1 MKFKLRQME
10 IFRAVMITGTISGAA
25 RMLFISQ
32 PAVSKLLS
40 HTETNLR
47 LKLFHRSKGKLIP
60 TPEAHNLFNEV
71 NQVYEAALKVD
82 AFAEN
87 LSANPSGKVHICCS
101 PSLGLDVVPSVL
113 QLFSEKYPDTKIHFH
128 TTLIQDIPL
137 ELLSRKSDIAISV
150 LPVEHPNLAVE
161 TLIRGKMVCAVPQT
175 HPFASRPEISLHD
188 LQNQKLILY
197 SRQIPFG
204 QLLNVS
210 AEKHGVAFSPIIEV
224 PRAELACS
232 LVSKNVGIAIV
243 DQFSVGNQLWR
254 NLVVRPLAEE
264 ISIRVSLIESKFDN
278 PSTEATKF
286 KTILKRYLK
295 QTYASN

>member
-10 IFRAVMITGTISGAA
+10 IFRAVMITGSISAAA

-40 HTETNLR
+40 HTETNLG
-47 LKLFHRSKGKLIP
+47 LKLFHRTKGKLIP

-87 LSANPSGKVHICCS
+87 LSVNPSGKINICCS
-101 PSLGLDVVPSVL
+101 PSLGLDLIPSVL
-113 QLFSEKYPDTKIHFH
+113 QIFSEKYPLTKIHFH
-128 TTLIQDIPL
+128 TTLINDIPL

-150 LPVEHPNLAVE
+150 LPVEHSNLNVE
-161 TLIRGKMVCAVPQT
+161 TLMTGRMVCVMPSKHSFTVKQ
-175 HPFASRPEISLHD
+175 EVSLKE
-188 LQNQKLILY
+188 LENEKLILY

-204 QLLNVS
+204 QIMS
-210 AEKHGVAFSPIIEV
+210 IAADKHGVNLIPIIDV

-232 LVSKNVGIAIV
+232 LVSKGVGIAIV
-243 DQFSVGNQLWR
+243 DQFSVGKHLWP
-254 NLVVRPLAEE
+254 NLIVKSLVEE
-264 ISIRVSLIESKFDN
+264 ISIRVSIIESKFEN
-278 PSTEATKF
+278 PSTELKNF
-286 KTILKRYLK
+286 KSILKK
-295 QTYASN
+295 HVTTISQSN

>member
-101 PSLGLDVVPSVL
+101 PSLGLDVVPSAL

-137 ELLSRKSDIAISV
+137 EKWQDVPYKGLSQTTTDVIGKQLD
-150 LPVEHPNLAVE
+150 LAVVDTPGTTRIINGEQVKAIAVTGDKRHPELPDVPTLKESGYADAIHYSWTALWLKADTPLE
-161 TLIRGKMVCAVPQT
+161 TVQYLSDNMQAVLSEPSSTTFVSNNSGEIMDMQ
-175 HPFASRPEISLHD
+175 PE
-188 LQNQKLILY
+188 
-197 SRQIPFG
+197 
-204 QLLNVS
+204 QLR
-210 AEKHGVAFSPIIEV
+210 AF
-224 PRAELACS
+224 
-232 LVSKNVGIAIV
+232 
-243 DQFSVGNQLWR
+243 QL
-254 NLVVRPLAEE
+254 EE
-264 ISIRVSLIESKFDN
+264 IERFEKAAAQTNF
-278 PSTEATKF
+278 TK
-286 KTILKRYLK
+286 L
-295 QTYASN
+295 